1 MGEVITRLSDMNPR
15 KKLQLE
21 ETNEGLKMW
30 IEWWEDE
37 GPWDRNHIQF
47 CTHAWWWHSVNMVH
61 ATRKLYNL
69 LEDSNRIDT
78 KKLEVNNQ
86 LLEILKTF
94 DSDVIF
100 DFPSAGMKWKRE
112 ITIPYDKID
121 DQKKAAFE
129 ALYEAAKKDKEI
141 YPDNY

>member
-1 MGEVITRLSDMNPR
+1 MGEVITRLSDMNPN

-21 ETNEGLKMW
+21 KTEDGLKLR
-30 IEWWEDE
+30 IEWWDDE

-61 ATRKLYNL
+61 ASRELFNI
-69 LEDSNRIDT
+69 LEDADRLDT
-78 KKLEVNNQ
+78 KKFEINNQ

-100 DFPSAGMKWKRE
+100 DFPLAGMKWKRG
-112 ITIPYDKID
+112 INIPYDKID
-121 DQKKAAFE
+121 KEKKAAFE
-129 ALYEAAKKDKEI
+129 SLFEAAKKDKQR

>member
-15 KKLQLE
+15 KKLHLE
-21 ETNEGLKMW
+21 EIEDGLKLR
-30 IEWWEDE
+30 IEWWENE

-61 ATRKLYNL
+61 ASRKLFEL
-69 LEDSNRIDT
+69 LEDSDRFETKRI
-78 KKLEVNNQ
+78 EINNQ
-86 LLEILKTF
+86 LLEVLKTF

-100 DFPSAGMKWKRE
+100 DFPLAGMEWKRE
-112 ITIPYDKID
+112 ITIPYDKISKE
-121 DQKKAAFE
+121 KKTAFE
-129 ALYEAAKKDKEI
+129 MLYKAAKKDKQE